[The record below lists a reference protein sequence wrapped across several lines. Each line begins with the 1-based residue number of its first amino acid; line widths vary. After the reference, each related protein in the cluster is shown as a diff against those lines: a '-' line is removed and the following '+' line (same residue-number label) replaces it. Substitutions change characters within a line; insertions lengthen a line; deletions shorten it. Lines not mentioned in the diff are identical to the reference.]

1 MEGKFRILMLT
12 DFCKPMLGGVEQHV
26 FSLSK
31 KLVENGHQVIIGTV
45 KQEKMVPVKKYD
57 GIIIYRLDSLFQ
69 KAPLIYPN
77 PERKYH
83 PPFQDILLTRELDR
97 LVKNFQPDIIHCHGW
112 IAFSYLP
119 LKSKFGTPMISTLHH
134 YGFVCPKQDMFFKN
148 ESVCRHPLSLACY
161 NCSAKIYGAFRS
173 TFIVNLVKTS
183 KGHLSKIDKFIA
195 VSNFVKNV
203 HVTYLGLPN
212 SKIFVIPNFYEPE
225 NEQESNYENLPSDF
239 ILYVGQLS
247 PHKGVDL
254 LLAAYKSSG
263 TNLPL
268 VMLGS
273 KHYAHDYTRFHD
285 GNRIIVKENASR
297 SLVLN
302 ALKTCRF
309 VVAPSIWPEPC
320 PSTIFEA
327 MSFGKAVI
335 AGVSGGI
342 PEIVNHGKTGYL
354 LDPRNIHKFSEYI
367 KLLVNNPRLSEEMG
381 KKGEMRFLKHFNA
394 EKVVR
399 DIESLYDSALKD

>member
-1 MEGKFRILMLT
+1 MLT
-12 DFCKPMLGGVEQHV
+12 DLCKPTIGGVEQHV

-45 KQEKMVPVKKYD
+45 KQKGMKHLETYD
-57 GIIIYRLDSLFQ
+57 EVYIYRLDSLFQ
-69 KAPLIYPN
+69 KVPFMYTEPAK
-77 PERKYH
+77 KYH
-83 PPFQDILLTRELDR
+83 PPFQDVLLARELKV

-112 IAFSYLP
+112 IIFSYLP
-119 LKSKFGTPMISTLHH
+119 LKSKFDTPLISTLHH
-134 YGFVCPKQDMFFKN
+134 YGFICPKQDMFFKN
-148 ESVCRHPLSLACY
+148 KDICKHPLGLACY
-161 NCSAKIYGAFRS
+161 NCSAKTYGFFRS
-173 TFIVNLVKTS
+173 TFMVNLVKIS
-183 KGHLSKIDKFIA
+183 KGNLSKIDNFIA
-195 VSNFVKNV
+195 VSNFVKKV
-203 HVTYLGLPN
+203 HVTYLGLPD

-225 NEQESNYENLPSDF
+225 NVQGSNSENLPSDF

-263 TNLPL
+263 TDLPL

-285 GNRIIVKENASR
+285 GERIIVKENVSR

-302 ALKTCRF
+302 ALKRCRF

-320 PSTIFEA
+320 PTSVLEA
-327 MSFGKAVI
+327 MSFSKAVV
-335 AGVSGGI
+335 ASTSGGI
-342 PEIVNHGKTGYL
+342 PEIVNSGETGYL
-354 LDPRNIHKFSEYI
+354 LNPRNIQEFSVFI
-367 KLLVNNPRLSEEMG
+367 KLLVNDPRLCEEMG
-381 KKGEMRFLKHFNA
+381 KKGKMRFLKHFTA

-399 DIESLYDSALKD
+399 DIENLYNSVLKKVN